1 MADNRIIETMGS
13 ITKVEKL
20 QTLNSNVL
28 ENTFVLDEIEPFPG
42 YHGANLPTGYDPATV
57 YMVTKKK
64 LSAIRILR
72 MTQNIRKYV
81 KEDFDATSATVC
93 INNSVYNCIRIR
105 HINGYG
111 IIISLQ
117 KAYMH
122 EGVKF
127 MKKKGINGEGIIEV
141 NKHFE
146 LDDCGDGVYKDL
158 EDPLM
163 HYIRMPMQMN
173 WQMFLEI
180 TTSIKRNID
189 DLSFDG
195 ALGAIY
201 LKEIIDVVRI
211 FTKDMTIDD
220 LKKIRNLYLEELKKY

>member
-1 MADNRIIETMGS
+1 
-13 ITKVEKL
+13 
-20 QTLNSNVL
+20 
-28 ENTFVLDEIEPFPG
+28 
-42 YHGANLPTGYDPATV
+42 LPTGYNTATV

-64 LSAIRILR
+64 VSTIRILR
-72 MTQNIRKYV
+72 MTQNIKKYT
-81 KEDFDATSATVC
+81 KEEFNGTSATVS
-93 INNSVYNCIRIR
+93 INNNVFNCIRIR

-111 IIISLQ
+111 IVPGLQ
-117 KAYMH
+117 KSYMH
-122 EGVKF
+122 EGVNF
-127 MKKKGINGEGIIEV
+127 MKKKSINGEGIIEV

-146 LDDCGDGVYKDL
+146 LEECGDGIYKDL

-163 HYIRMPMQMN
+163 HYIRIPTHLN
-173 WQMFLEI
+173 WNQFLEI

-211 FTKDMTIDD
+211 FTKDMTTDN
-220 LKKIRNLYLEELKKY
+220 LKKIRNLYLEELKK

>member
-1 MADNRIIETMGS
+1 MGS

-20 QTLNSNVL
+20 QTLNSNIL
-28 ENTFVLDEIEPFPG
+28 ENTLVLDEIEPFPG
-42 YHGANLPTGYDPATV
+42 YHGSNLPTGYNTATV
-57 YMVTKKK
+57 YMVTKEK
-64 LSAIRILR
+64 LSAVRVLR
-72 MTQNIRKYV
+72 MTQNIKKYIK
-81 KEDFDATSATVC
+81 KEFDGSFATVS
-93 INNSVYNCIRIR
+93 INNNVFNCIRIR
-105 HINGYG
+105 HIDGYG
-111 IIISLQ
+111 IIPAIQ
-117 KAYMH
+117 KDYMH
-122 EGVKF
+122 EGVTF
-127 MKKKGINGEGIIEV
+127 MKKKNITGEGIIEV

-146 LDDCGDGVYKDL
+146 LEVCGDGVYKDL

-163 HYIRMPMQMN
+163 HYIRIPMHLN
-173 WQMFLEI
+173 WNMFLEI

-211 FTKDMTIDD
+211 FTKEMTIDD